1 MRLLRRRGT
10 VRARSTGCPSA
21 SGASG
26 RRAATT
32 VAVRAARGVVPVW
45 VQGGV
50 PGPEVGREASRRGNC
65 PDRHASEGW
74 HPSGVGEMEADGMWR

>member
-32 VAVRAARGVVPVW
+32 VAVRE
-45 VQGGV
+45 
-50 PGPEVGREASRRGNC
+50 GPAVRVGGRELGPDGGRVAGLGAAGGRAATNRAVEVRRL
-65 PDRHASEGW
+65 
-74 HPSGVGEMEADGMWR
+74 SG